1 MNMPNRHRG
10 ESKDAYITRLENE
23 VMYFADKVGVLKQE
37 LRELVA
43 KGPGRRSSKADL
55 RKHYLLTEDDV
66 LFSDQVMEFA
76 QQYLFPWFKFPNKG
90 WMEHDPKKKKS
101 FSLGC

>member
-1 MNMPNRHRG
+1 MPNRHRG
-10 ESKDAYITRLENE
+10 EGKDAYITRLEHE

-37 LRELVA
+37 LRELAA
-43 KGPGRRSSKADL
+43 KGPGRRSSNADL
-55 RKHYLLTEDDV
+55 WKHYSLTEDDV

-90 WMEHDPKKKKS
+90 WMEHDPTKKKS